1 MKKEKNMSSDEF
13 PAAPFQ
19 LSETWGQAFARQ
31 LLLDEESDT
40 TYINKDVFEELGLR
54 TEAPK
59 EKWPLKL
66 QMVEE

>member
-1 MKKEKNMSSDEF
+1 MNFPQHRSSY
-13 PAAPFQ
+13 P
-19 LSETWGQAFARQ
+19 ETWGQAFARQ